1 MEHMTAD
8 DERQARQGIRLMEL
22 FALNID
28 DTEQRVVG
36 ICQRAWTPVGPVA
49 AVCVQPRFVCLAR
62 TTLDRMQARDIKV
75 VAVVNFPHGSSNIES
90 VASEV
95 RAALIAGADE
105 IDVVYPFRAL
115 LGGDRQTGIDM
126 ISACSSLC
134 GGHVAL
140 SVTLETGDLRDSQT
154 IHAACCDAIASGANF
169 IKSSTGKAA
178 THVTPQAARIML
190 ASIADVGGQ
199 VGFKVAGG
207 IRTYDEARFYLAL
220 ARGRF
225 GVQWVNPG
233 RVRLGG
239 SSLLDDLLGR
249 LGLQEVA
256 GDSGGF

>member
-8 DERQARQGIRLMEL
+8 DEWQARQGIRLMEL

-105 IDVVYPFRAL
+105 IDVAYPFRAL

-126 ISACSSLC
+126 ISGCSALC
-134 GGHVAL
+134 GGQVAL
-140 SVTLETGDLRDSQT
+140 
-154 IHAACCDAIASGANF
+154 
-169 IKSSTGKAA
+169 
-178 THVTPQAARIML
+178 
-190 ASIADVGGQ
+190 
-199 VGFKVAGG
+199 
-207 IRTYDEARFYLAL
+207 
-220 ARGRF
+220 
-225 GVQWVNPG
+225 
-233 RVRLGG
+233 
-239 SSLLDDLLGR
+239 
-249 LGLQEVA
+249 
-256 GDSGGF
+256 